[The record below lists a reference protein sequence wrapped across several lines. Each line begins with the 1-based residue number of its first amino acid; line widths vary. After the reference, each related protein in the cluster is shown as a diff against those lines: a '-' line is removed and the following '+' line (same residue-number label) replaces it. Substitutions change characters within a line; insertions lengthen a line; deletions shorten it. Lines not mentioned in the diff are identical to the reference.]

1 MKKALGTAFVVA
13 LLLAAAAPATW
24 AAAGMTF
31 YPLDLSTVEVEMQQR
46 QGVDEYSTVNVFG
59 TSGKPRLGPEFD
71 VNATAL
77 GAGIRYYVDGP
88 GEGVYLGA
96 YVGIYWLSGEYRGQ
110 ETLARAVIF
119 SATSG
124 YKWALGGGFYLDAGA
139 RLTFPMSASKDGG
152 QYNARQVLHDAFGTQ
167 LNIGFGVTLY

>member
-1 MKKALGTAFVVA
+1 M
-13 LLLAAAAPATW
+13 
-24 AAAGMTF
+24 
-31 YPLDLSTVEVEMQQR
+31 
-46 QGVDEYSTVNVFG
+46 
-59 TSGKPRLGPEFD
+59 
-71 VNATAL
+71 

-119 SATSG
+119 RDVG
-124 YKWALGGGFYLDAGA
+124 IQVGAGRRFLPRRRRA
-139 RLTFPMSASKDGG
+139 CTFPMSASQDGG